1 MPSYLH
7 TKVGIPKGTAKAPNY
22 STTGVYFMSNE
33 ISQDIPIPD
42 HLKEQVKQM
51 YEALEINT
59 HELHPSMAV
68 SNLLGE
74 INS

>member
-1 MPSYLH
+1 
-7 TKVGIPKGTAKAPNY
+7 
-22 STTGVYFMSNE
+22 
-33 ISQDIPIPD
+33 
-42 HLKEQVKQM
+42 M

-74 INS
+74 INSQLLIMFQFKSMIEEKQEDLEMLLEKEEQIKQLVSA

>member
-1 MPSYLH
+1 
-7 TKVGIPKGTAKAPNY
+7 
-22 STTGVYFMSNE
+22 
-33 ISQDIPIPD
+33 
-42 HLKEQVKQM
+42 M

-74 INS
+74 INSQLLIMFQFKNMIEEKQEDLEMLLEKEEQIKQLVSA